1 MKLPEKFLERMK
13 NDLTTEYDDFI
24 GSYDDEPTIA
34 LRVNTLKLTADEFKK
49 TVDFCGGKVDW
60 CESGYYYDGKKGNH
74 PSSIAGLFY
83 SQEPSAQ
90 ISAEIIDIK
99 DGDKVLDLCAAP
111 GGKSTHLASKLGGTG
126 LLVSNEV
133 VPSRAK
139 ILCENIERMGIKNT
153 IITNMYP
160 EKMENY
166 FCGFFD
172 KIVVDAPCSGEGMF
186 RKDEVAIQEWSI
198 EHTHSCAQRQLSIL
212 DSAYKMLAEDG
223 QLVYSTCTFARV
235 ENEEVA
241 EKFAEKYDDI
251 KLIKMHRLMP
261 HKVRGEGHFS
271 ALFEKCGEKRE
282 EKRTPVTETKKEIIN
297 IYREFE
303 KENLTVTLDG
313 LFVSFGDFLY
323 LVPRDMISLDK
334 IKCVRPGLQLGEIRK
349 GRFIP
354 SHHLCMALKK
364 DEFKRTISLADD
376 EILLYTKGEAIAR
389 AGEKGYGAML
399 YHDTYPIGWYKL
411 SDNVAKNHYPK
422 HLRKG

>member
-13 NDLTTEYDDFI
+13 KDLETEYDEFLK
-24 GSYDDEPTIA
+24 SYEEEPRIA
-34 LRVNTLKLTADEFKK
+34 LRVNTLKLSSADFKE
-49 TVDFCGGKVDW
+49 TVGFCGENVPW
-60 CESGYYYDGKKGNH
+60 CESGFYYDGKKGNH

-83 SQEPSAQ
+83 SQEPSAM
-90 ISAEIIDIK
+90 ISAETIDIEE
-99 DGDKVLDLCAAP
+99 GDKVLDLCAAP
-111 GGKSTHLASKLGGTG
+111 GGKSTQLAAKLGGTG

-133 VPSRAK
+133 VPQRAK
-139 ILCENIERMGIKNT
+139 ILCENIERMGIKNAVV
-153 IITNMYP
+153 TNMYP
-160 EKMENY
+160 EKMEKH
-166 FCGFFD
+166 FEGFFD

-186 RKDEVAIQEWSI
+186 RKDDVAIQEWSI
-198 EHTHSCAQRQLSIL
+198 EHTISCAQRQLSIL
-212 DSAYKMLAEDG
+212 DSAYKMLAPGG

-251 KLIKMHRLMP
+251 KLVKTHRLMP
-261 HKVRGEGHFS
+261 HQVDGEGHFS
-271 ALFEKCGEKRE
+271 ALFEKSGERGFEKRPPAVE
-282 EKRTPVTETKKEIIN
+282 AKKEIIN

-303 KENLTVTLDG
+303 KENLNITLDG
-313 LFVSFGDFLY
+313 IFVSFGDFLY
-323 LVPRDMISLDK
+323 LLPRDMISLDK

-364 DEFKRTISLADD
+364 DELKRTISLSDD
-376 EILLYTKGEAIAR
+376 EISLYIKGEAIAHS
-389 AGEKGYGAML
+389 GEKGYGAML

-422 HLRKG
+422 HLRKA